1 MFRIDGPGAT
11 PDNKFSEGDP
21 ASGTRATVVT
31 DEWLNAVQEE
41 IAHALEAEGVTLDKE
56 DSGQL
61 KSLFASRVIRV
72 ASVAEIEA
80 LPPSGD
86 YQASLSGLRWGDF
99 EFDSSDLSLE
109 VSSDPQKGVYIAPS
123 TDPTGASGAWV
134 RRYDG
139 YLKAAQFGAD
149 PASSA
154 NADSIQAMMD
164 FMFSKGN
171 GGAQLEVEYEIEKP
185 LVLTQGN
192 IDRRMNIVF
201 SGPGGVK
208 KAATFTGDRLLTVA
222 SDNFDEDNIVFF
234 HVSFDGVNHTTNGVD
249 WFSDAELYKSIPSNA
264 DNTTYAKSVR
274 FDNCNFNNCYLGTRV
289 SGNSNTFFNCA
300 YRGNRCGTLDIAAAN
315 DIRYIGCSFRRG
327 RVGAHVRT
335 SSASLGTVGTCFV
348 GCVWES
354 NTTAGLALDGR
365 PNNVLVDGYYFE
377 NNGFDLSYTDYEGLA
392 PPAEPCHIF
401 AFGSGNGSG
410 YTTVGAGEFWPSPA
424 GVHDVYGSRLERFT
438 FVNADPA
445 SIKPTGSIFNG
456 IFAVGKFNV
465 SSVDLSAATLANAQI
480 VLNVNGQ
487 DYHTREGELLAT
499 NGIVYQ
505 TIGTSTTSTV
515 ATTSNANDVY
525 EVTVVNSDNCAVTFL
540 AHRGSSTVV
549 EIALAGGTT
558 GKPTAAWSGDD
569 LQVTAGSRGTNR
581 VSTQRKIL
589 I

>member
-80 LPPSGD
+80 LPPGD

-201 SGPGGVK
+201 SGPG
-208 KAATFTGDRLLTVA
+208 RLVQ
-222 SDNFDEDNIVFF
+222 
-234 HVSFDGVNHTTNGVD
+234 
-249 WFSDAELYKSIPSNA
+249 
-264 DNTTYAKSVR
+264 R
-274 FDNCNFNNCYLGTRV
+274 RRV
-289 SGNSNTFFNCA
+289 
-300 YRGNRCGTLDIAAAN
+300 
-315 DIRYIGCSFRRG
+315 
-327 RVGAHVRT
+327 V
-335 SSASLGTVGTCFV
+335 
-348 GCVWES
+348 
-354 NTTAGLALDGR
+354 
-365 PNNVLVDGYYFE
+365 
-377 NNGFDLSYTDYEGLA
+377 
-392 PPAEPCHIF
+392 
-401 AFGSGNGSG
+401 
-410 YTTVGAGEFWPSPA
+410 
-424 GVHDVYGSRLERFT
+424 
-438 FVNADPA
+438 
-445 SIKPTGSIFNG
+445 
-456 IFAVGKFNV
+456 
-465 SSVDLSAATLANAQI
+465 
-480 VLNVNGQ
+480 
-487 DYHTREGELLAT
+487 
-499 NGIVYQ
+499 
-505 TIGTSTTSTV
+505 
-515 ATTSNANDVY
+515 
-525 EVTVVNSDNCAVTFL
+525 
-540 AHRGSSTVV
+540 
-549 EIALAGGTT
+549 
-558 GKPTAAWSGDD
+558 
-569 LQVTAGSRGTNR
+569 
-581 VSTQRKIL
+581 
-589 I
+589 